1 VLPFNSRFLPALLG
15 GALIACGCQSTAS
28 LPVTTQVVAN
38 GTGQMSLNRTAQR
51 GVMQPSVLLK
61 VTPTSMTFK
70 KHKTQQA
77 YMSPNRDQYS
87 ETDNCKGIATA
98 QYFDYGIWT
107 ITPGTKNAKCTITFK
122 DTVNGGT
129 AKMKVIN
136 KSN

>member
-28 LPVTTQVVAN
+28 LPVTGGPAQT
-38 GTGQMSLNRTAQR
+38 SLAQR
-51 GVMQPSVLLK
+51 VVVQPSVLLK

-77 YMSPNRDQYS
+77 YMSPNHDQYS
-87 ETDNCKGIATA
+87 ETDTCTGKATA

-107 ITPGTKNAKCTITFK
+107 ITPGTTNGKCVITFK

>member
-1 VLPFNSRFLPALLG
+1 MPPFTSKFLPALLG

-28 LPVTTQVVAN
+28 LPVTTQAAS
-38 GTGQMSLNRTAQR
+38 GAHQMSLSRTA
-51 GVMQPSVLLK
+51 QPSVLLTVK
-61 VTPTSMTFK
+61 PTSMTFK

>member
-1 VLPFNSRFLPALLG
+1 MLPFNSRFLPALLG

-28 LPVTTQVVAN
+28 LPVTTQSVAN
-38 GTGQMSLNRTAQR
+38 GAGQMSLSRTA
-51 GVMQPSVLLK
+51 QPSVLLT
-61 VTPTSMTFK
+61 VTPKSMTFK

-87 ETDNCKGIATA
+87 ETDNCTGIATA

-107 ITPGTKNAKCTITFK
+107 ITPGTKNGKCAITFK